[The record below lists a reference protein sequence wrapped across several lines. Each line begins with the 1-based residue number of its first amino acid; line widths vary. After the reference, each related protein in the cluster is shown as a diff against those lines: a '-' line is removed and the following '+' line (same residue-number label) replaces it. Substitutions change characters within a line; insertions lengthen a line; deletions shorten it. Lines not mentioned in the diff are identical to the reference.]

1 MGEDGMM
8 EQIQKQI
15 DKLTSFQSKLD
26 QLDAKIS
33 SASSNTSNAEDIR
46 EIVLQELGD
55 VKRGLERCVIETT
68 ECQGGLKELRA
79 QVAAESLQHQEQFK
93 VHAALVNNK
102 SLERQ
107 EQFKAHVKYMSET
120 LDAKI
125 VESQELKTNTRLY
138 NDTAVQES
146 PRFGSVVTPR
156 LRLIR
161 PQQSDNC
168 VRATGSV
175 QRVGGLVPPTKAA
188 PTQSCII
195 KPSFRTST
203 STPNLVGSVSVST
216 PVLPSAKHGMQ
227 PREDTTTNVV
237 AVSTAPRGFSAVA
250 PASVKPVP
258 TRSISAVPAL

>member
-1 MGEDGMM
+1 MGE
-8 EQIQKQI
+8 
-15 DKLTSFQSKLD
+15 F
-26 QLDAKIS
+26 
-33 SASSNTSNAEDIR
+33 
-46 EIVLQELGD
+46 GD
-55 VKRGLERCVIETT
+55 VKHGLERCVIETT
-68 ECQGGLKELRA
+68 ECQGELKELRA

-93 VHAALVNNK
+93 
-102 SLERQ
+102 
-107 EQFKAHVKYMSET
+107 AHVKYMSET

-125 VESQELKTNTRLY
+125 LESQELKTNTRLY

-203 STPNLVGSVSVST
+203 STPNL
-216 PVLPSAKHGMQ
+216 
-227 PREDTTTNVV
+227 
-237 AVSTAPRGFSAVA
+237 
-250 PASVKPVP
+250 
-258 TRSISAVPAL
+258 